1 MANVK
6 ISDLAF
12 ATLPI
17 DTVNTFFE
25 LQTIEGGVEVSRK
38 LSAQDLGIGGGVTSV
53 TGGTNIDVDNT
64 DPQNPIINLPV
75 NITGQQVNGV
85 TLTAAGVATNYLD
98 ETGNYSTPAGVGSLQ
113 GAYDGG
119 NTITINITPDPV
131 LLSASVAGAVFE
143 IQDTVAGIV
152 MQVLDT
158 GVIAGD
164 PGLEASGINVG
175 GTTYDSVLKA
185 SDIGGTNIAQFIMH
199 RHSSS
204 FGPFVVG
211 SRSQGDTTAHVIV
224 NDGDDLLRFWGVGWD
239 GAQYQ
244 VGASMAFRVDG
255 TPGAVD
261 MPGEIVWSTTPDG
274 SAVVAERMR
283 LRQDGQL
290 EVDNNVTLL
299 ERAAAFG
306 SVATRGQI
314 WVRNDAPTTLMFT
327 DDAGSDVTLSIPFT
341 ATEDGLAPLSGGGTT
356 NFLRADGTWAAPPG
370 GGVTVEDEGTPL
382 ATVADTLNFV
392 GAGVTATGAGT
403 TKTITI
409 PGAGAG
415 TLAGLTDVDLT
426 GQAQYDLFYNVD
438 GTNWEDTGGV
448 LRLDTASLFLE
459 LANGYGINM
468 VDSGATSRPVL
479 EIVSSGT
486 PAVTIEHTTVEV
498 VAEVSTTSTTEV
510 DVTGGVLP
518 VLTEGDEYLL
528 IACGQHHQG
537 NTGGENIHGANLA
550 AATQSG
556 VPFSNMRDDI
566 EPPACAPASNQGQ
579 WFGGI
584 NQIQYSNATHGQ
596 IRLEHSAGTGAT
608 HYVNNAILMAF
619 NLTDFG
625 TENVDWFNSTTAP
638 FVTVTDA
645 GWTNLSPTITI
656 GDGTSDWLIFGSF
669 QIDQPSPAT
678 AQIQVGLYDGSTNT
692 EYAMHEF
699 EDTADIKSLFFSAVV
714 TGIASTTFQTCARA
728 VAASGGQARIF
739 TSGIYAL
746 RLNRFAQYSIQ
757 SAAGPTNPGSG
768 AEFSLLTDSVVA
780 TTASDWGI
788 MAFAQNRWVG
798 NTLSGTHYGR
808 ANINAGGFTTIAG
821 FDTPPVSVV
830 ENAGAERTPKF
841 LCPRITELTGVVA
854 TDTVGAELRW
864 IPATTFATDE
874 SSLYNMVM
882 FTWDTVDTSVE
893 EVTVGDPALDTQIDG
908 TTITASAD
916 VSLIT
921 GSFLQIFD
929 AADSDSVQIEINTT
943 TMAPNEAVVFQR
955 NGTWGSGAVYSF
967 DAALNVDIGAGY
979 HVASSTGG
987 LFFYRVG
994 DAVSHSLRK
1003 DTDGVHLQVVAGR
1016 FRLTADSIQQGEVA
1030 TPATN
1035 VAGQGQWWVRDH
1047 VPNQPWFTDDADID
1061 YPVGYGRP
1069 RFFTTNASYDMNTG
1083 DNAENCI
1090 NGQAYFDDG
1099 SNYTIT
1105 LEDSGSLEFDVNTPF
1120 QIVNAG
1126 SGVISVAEGTGDTLF
1141 VLDGTAGT
1149 VTDAAGS
1156 ADIGTGGVATVQ
1168 RTAAGTWIMWG
1179 SGITP

>member
-1 MANVK
+1 MANVQ
-6 ISDLAF
+6 ISQLAD
-12 ATLPI
+12 AILPI
-17 DTVNTFFE
+17 DTSNTFFE
-25 LQTIEGGVEVSRK
+25 LQTVEGGIQVSRK
-38 LSAQDLGIGGGVTSV
+38 LSAQDLGIGGGVTGVNSGV
-53 TGGTNIDVDNT
+53 NITVDNT
-64 DPQNPIINLPV
+64 DPQQPIVNL
-75 NITGQQVNGV
+75 NAAITGVSVNSV
-85 TLTAAGVATNYLD
+85 TLSAAGAATNYLD
-98 ETGNYSTPAGVGSLQ
+98 ETGVYSVPPGGASDLQ

-119 NTITINITPDPV
+119 NTILINGTPDPIQIT
-131 LLSASVAGAVFE
+131 ASVSGQIMEVYDTGAQLVFQ
-143 IQDTVAGIV
+143 I
-152 MQVLDT
+152 LDT

-164 PGLEASGINVG
+164 PGFEGAGIDVG
-175 GTTYDSVLKA
+175 GTIYDSVLKA
-185 SDIGGTNIAQFIMH
+185 STLGGTNIAQFIMH

-204 FGPFVVG
+204 FAPFIVG
-211 SRSQGDTTAHVIV
+211 SRSQGDTSAHVIV
-224 NDGDDLLRFWGVGWD
+224 NDGDELLRFWGVGWD
-239 GAQYQ
+239 GAAYQ
-244 VGASMAFRVDG
+244 VGASMGFRVDG
-255 TPGAVD
+255 TPGLAD

-274 SAVVAERMR
+274 SAGVVERMR
-283 LRQDGQL
+283 LRQDGQF
-290 EVDNNVTLL
+290 EIDQNITIL

-314 WVRNDAPTTLMFT
+314 WVRNDAPNTLMFT
-327 DDAGSDVTLSIPFT
+327 DDLGSDVTLSIPFT
-341 ATEDGLAPLSGGGTT
+341 ATEDGLVPLSGGGTT
-356 NFLRADGTWAAPPG
+356 NFLRADGAWVPAG

-426 GQAQYDLFYNVD
+426 GQAQYDLLFNVD
-438 GTNWEDTGGV
+438 GTNWEDSAGNV
-448 LRLDTASLFLE
+448 LLNTASSFLQ
-459 LANGYGINM
+459 LANGYGLHI
-468 VDSGATSRPVL
+468 VDSGASSLRVL
-479 EIVSSGT
+479 EIASSGT
-486 PAVTIEHTTVEV
+486 PSVTIEHATVEV
-498 VAEVSTTSTTEV
+498 IAEVSTTSTTEV
-510 DVTGGVLP
+510 DVPGGVLP
-518 VLTEGDEYLL
+518 VLTEGNEYLL
-528 IACGQHHQG
+528 IACAQHHQG
-537 NTGGENIHGANLA
+537 NTGGENIHGADIA
-550 AATQSG
+550 VATQSG

-584 NQIQYSNATHGQ
+584 NQIQYANATHGQ
-596 IRLEHSAGTGAT
+596 IRLEHSAGATAT

-625 TENVDWFNSTTAP
+625 TENIDWFNSTTAP

-645 GWTNLSPTITI
+645 GWTNLSPSITI
-656 GDGTSDWLIFGSF
+656 GDGVSDWLIFGSF
-669 QIDQPSPAT
+669 QIDQPSPADS
-678 AQIQVGLYDGSTNT
+678 QIQVGLFDGSVNT

-714 TGIASTTFQTCARA
+714 TGIASTTFQTAARA
-728 VAASGGQARIF
+728 VAASGDQARIF

-757 SAAGPTNPGSG
+757 SGAGPTNPGSG

-830 ENAGAERTPKF
+830 ENAAVERTPKF

-874 SSLYNMVM
+874 ASLYNMVM

-893 EVTVGDPALDTQIDG
+893 ATTLGDPTVDTQLDG
-908 TTITASAD
+908 IVVKVSAD
-916 VSLIT
+916 LQIIT
-921 GSFLQIFD
+921 GNALTIFD
-929 AADSDSVQIEINTT
+929 AADADTVSIEINTT
-943 TMAPNEAVVFQR
+943 TMAPAEALVFDSSA
-955 NGTWGSGAVYSF
+955 NVEVFSFDKAINIDAGDLNISGATSGVE
-967 DAALNVDIGAGY
+967 
-979 HVASSTGG
+979 
-987 LFFYRVG
+987 FYRYG
-994 DAVSHSLRK
+994 DAVSHSLKK
-1003 DTDGVHLQVVAGR
+1003 DASGLHMQVVAGR

-1099 SNYTIT
+1099 SPYTIT

-1126 SGVISVAEGTGDTLF
+1126 SGTITVAEGTGDTLF

-1156 ADIGTGGVATVQ
+1156 ATLGTGAVATVQ
-1168 RTAAGTWIMWG
+1168 RTAAGTWLIWG